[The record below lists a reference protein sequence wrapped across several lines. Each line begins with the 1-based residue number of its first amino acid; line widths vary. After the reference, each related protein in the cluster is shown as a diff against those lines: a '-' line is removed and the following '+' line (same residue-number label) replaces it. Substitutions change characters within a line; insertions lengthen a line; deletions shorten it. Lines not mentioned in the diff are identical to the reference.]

1 MPKKVT
7 KVKWSASEL
16 PWGVSFNEATGTFSG
31 IPEDF
36 GEYIVPVTVQTNYGK
51 DSKNVLMNV
60 KNPYWVKRLYPKI
73 SNIQTKAYGGSKLFY
88 ADKFSYLDGSP
99 GVIFPV
105 VINSS
110 LRVGLIDS
118 VEGDYFH
125 WNMSGG
131 YSYTTTYTYFF
142 RDYCYCKAASVF
154 VLKDSSDAAYPKTI
168 VYKNP
173 WLSGLSYIQNSS
185 VYGKWMA
192 ADYSPELGYGL
203 FVSSQHEVVKL
214 TQSGVN
220 YSINGSIYSPDV
232 GTVYEA
238 CLRWSGEKGI
248 FCLTGSKGTASSPDG
263 ETWELNTENAPEDL
277 IELFWNADTGK
288 FMAISKSER
297 IIYASE
303 DGLMWEK
310 AHTTPVPELGGAVI
324 KRMAYSEKLKKY
336 CVAPNYGTSVYFST
350 DLETWTASK
359 VSAEKLDLICDVI
372 YAPSLNN
379 WILVGTNSLS
389 LSYFYTLE
397 E

>member
-1 MPKKVT
+1 M
-7 KVKWSASEL
+7 
-16 PWGVSFNEATGTFSG
+16 
-31 IPEDF
+31 
-36 GEYIVPVTVQTNYGK
+36 
-51 DSKNVLMNV
+51 
-60 KNPYWVKRLYPKI
+60 
-73 SNIQTKAYGGSKLFY
+73 
-88 ADKFSYLDGSP
+88 
-99 GVIFPV
+99 
-105 VINSS
+105 
-110 LRVGLIDS
+110 
-118 VEGDYFH
+118 
-125 WNMSGG
+125 
-131 YSYTTTYTYFF
+131 
-142 RDYCYCKAASVF
+142 
-154 VLKDSSDAAYPKTI
+154 
-168 VYKNP
+168 
-173 WLSGLSYIQNSS
+173 
-185 VYGKWMA
+185 
-192 ADYSPELGYGL
+192 
-203 FVSSQHEVVKL
+203 
-214 TQSGVN
+214 
-220 YSINGSIYSPDV
+220 
-232 GTVYEA
+232 
-238 CLRWSGEKGI
+238 
-248 FCLTGSKGTASSPDG
+248 
-263 ETWELNTENAPEDL
+263 NTENAPEDL